1 MKREQR
7 ERGEKANSALREQM
21 FILHGPVPTAVPG
34 GGSGCQPRSR
44 MRRRGRAIATVSCVQ
59 HAL

>member
-34 GGSGCQPRSR
+34 GASGFQEEEAK
-44 MRRRGRAIATVSCVQ
+44 GRARAEDSLNINCCSS
-59 HAL
+59 